1 MNFVYEGNRLV
12 CTLLI
17 FIKQRQNWRANEEG
31 ECLQRFGDQFPI
43 ILGGIFFF
51 TATIQ
56 LEHKVPTSAD
66 ENNIKSR
73 ERIRQV
79 VLVFCPSLSIQMDL
93 KQLIFGW
100 LAMVYDGRRY
110 GQ

>member
-1 MNFVYEGNRLV
+1 VSIAIRRLV
-12 CTLLI
+12 SHHP
-17 FIKQRQNWRANEEG
+17 WR
-31 ECLQRFGDQFPI
+31 
-43 ILGGIFFF
+43 IFFF

-79 VLVFCPSLSIQMDL
+79 SLVFCPSLSIQMDF

-100 LAMVYDGRRY
+100 LAMVYDGRRH
-110 GQ
+110 G